1 MVNSNRENSLKASGP
16 SKCYSRFLLLGYMS
30 SFHFRDTV
38 YIKYFQEELSCF
50 LQNHLGNNL
59 LVTILTFVYDLAS
72 TLLLFSEGMRF
83 YPCLCNCILSFSTTH
98 LFPLYFLVLYR
109 VTELILLRFV
119 VTHCFSAEKFM
130 YKILDFFQIQGEV
143 KKKRSPGF
151 GKNPLQ
157 SNISV
162 LTKP

>member
-1 MVNSNRENSLKASGP
+1 MQTENSLKAFGP

-38 YIKYFQEELSCF
+38 YIKYFQELRCF

-72 TLLLFSEGMRF
+72 ILLLFSEGMGF
-83 YPCLCNCILSFSTTH
+83 YPWLCNCILSFSTTH
-98 LFPLYFLVLYR
+98 LFPLYFLLLNR
-109 VTELILLRFV
+109 VTELILLRLV
-119 VTHCFSAEKFM
+119 VTHCFSTEKFM
-130 YKILDFFQIQGEV
+130 HKILPFFQGDTRGGE
-143 KKKRSPGF
+143 KNWGPGF

-162 LTKP
+162 LN